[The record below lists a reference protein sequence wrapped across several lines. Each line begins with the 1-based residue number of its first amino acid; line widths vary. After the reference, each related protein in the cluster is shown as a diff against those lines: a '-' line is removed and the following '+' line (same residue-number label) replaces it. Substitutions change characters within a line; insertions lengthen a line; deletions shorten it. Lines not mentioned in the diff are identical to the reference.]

1 MPFKFVILNCYNEN
15 FYTITSPCNKAM
27 HYIKE
32 RIQSFKHAFRGIQ
45 TLFRETP
52 NARVQLV
59 AAVIAIILGWVF
71 HISSGEW
78 LAIAI
83 VIGLVLAMEAINT
96 ALEILADYASKQEI
110 QPAIRNTKDIAAAG
124 VLIAAFIAVA
134 VGAIIF
140 LPKIF

>member
-1 MPFKFVILNCYNEN
+1 M
-15 FYTITSPCNKAM
+15 S
-27 HYIKE
+27 YIKE
-32 RIQSFKHAFRGIQ
+32 RIQSFKHALRGIQ
-45 TLFRETP
+45 ALFRGTP

-59 AAVIAIILGWVF
+59 AAVIAIILGGVF

-110 QPAIRNTKDIAAAG
+110 YPAIRNAKDIAAAG
-124 VLIAAFIAVA
+124 VLIAALIAVA